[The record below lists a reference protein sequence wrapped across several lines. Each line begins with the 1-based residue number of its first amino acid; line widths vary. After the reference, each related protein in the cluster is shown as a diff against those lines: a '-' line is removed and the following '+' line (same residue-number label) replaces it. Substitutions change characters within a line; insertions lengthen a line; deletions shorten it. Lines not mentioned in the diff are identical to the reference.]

1 MPTYIKA
8 NGYPSKIFSPKFS
21 SMDYND
27 VRKAKAEAKKV
38 RIKNEETG
46 EVITLDIDKFFNN
59 PKGTIS
65 PNQRAAADLMKIAE
79 ELSDIAHRLFVA
91 GGADGIDE
99 RLRGNLESKA
109 EAIDLMSMDIYK
121 HIY

>member
-1 MPTYIKA
+1 
-8 NGYPSKIFSPKFS
+8 
-21 SMDYND
+21 MDYISVGKEKVLD
-27 VRKAKAEAKKV
+27 IRQAKAIRFEHM
-38 RIKNEETG
+38 ETG
-46 EVITLDIDKFFNN
+46 EIITISSDEFLIR
-59 PKGTIS
+59 PKGSIS

-109 EAIDLMSMDIYK
+109 EAVMQVSSDILNHID
-121 HIY
+121 